1 MSGKRLDYIDFDTFF
16 MTTALIASERSKDP
30 RTRVGAVIVKDNYIQ
45 SIGYNGTPKGMDD
58 DIMPWDSTGEATGD
72 LLQIKNSF
80 VVHAEADALDNLP
93 NGFNPNGSTLYVTLF
108 PCMECAKRIVNLG
121 IKKVV
126 YLKEYEKSSNVVSN
140 HMFRLAG
147 VEVEKFTNLEKI
159 KDALVSIN
167 NQIDLINI
175 KENEKSNSKLGMH
188 L

>member
-1 MSGKRLDYIDFDTFF
+1 MPGKRLDYIDFDTFF

-58 DIMPWDSTGEATGD
+58 DIMPWDSLGEATGD

-93 NGFNPNGSTLYVTLF
+93 TGFDPTGSTLYVTLF

-121 IKKVV
+121 ITKIV
-126 YLKEYEKSSNVVSN
+126 YLKEYEKASNIVSN
-140 HMFRLAG
+140 HLFRLAG
-147 VEVEKFTNLEKI
+147 VTVEKFTDLDKI
-159 KDALVSIN
+159 KNALESID
-167 NQIDLINI
+167 NQLDLIRA
-175 KENEKSNSKLGMH
+175 KEKQKRDISPKH